1 MAVPTKLTKPGYR
14 VAYNINPALEA
25 HNAYDENQNP
35 TGGAVKLDLSANNDY
50 RLPVITIRWQDGP
63 RGQGEGKPLA
73 EPNGAFV
80 EDVLWAA
87 LQRLEFFNESKYR
100 DRANSLAITHIEQAL
115 QALKDRQ
122 LQRSYTGVEGKHEV
136 IPGRSEAHEAARQR
150 GDASREQNNQEEK

>member
-1 MAVPTKLTKPGYR
+1 MGKTTPGYR
-14 VAYNINPALEA
+14 VAYNINPLLVAT
-25 HNAYDENQNP
+25 NQTDENENP
-35 TGGAVKLDLSANNDY
+35 TGGDVYLQVTKNGDSEFPALVVN
-50 RLPVITIRWQDGP
+50 WQDGA
-63 RGQGEGKPLA
+63 RGTGETNADGSPVLA

-122 LQRSYTGVEGKHEV
+122 LERSHRNVEGKHEV
-136 IPGRSEAHEAARQR
+136 
-150 GDASREQNNQEEK
+150 

>member
-1 MAVPTKLTKPGYR
+1 MDNPTTPGYR
-14 VAYNINPALEA
+14 VAYNINPNLKASNRLDS
-25 HNAYDENQNP
+25 NGNP
-35 TGGAVKLDLSANNDY
+35 TGGAVELFEQTDNPQKQLIGIL
-50 RLPVITIRWQDGP
+50 WQDGP

-122 LQRSYTGVEGKHEV
+122 LERSHRNVEGKHEV
-136 IPGRSEAHEAARQR
+136 
-150 GDASREQNNQEEK
+150 